1 MKFFKCRD
9 VKTPTRANPTDAGI
23 DFYIPNSI
31 NTEELLEKNPT
42 LNYEN
47 FKVKGEIKL
56 FPNERILIPS
66 GIHTFFNDGYALV
79 LMNKSGV
86 ASKKGLVVGSCIS
99 PDTIILTNRGKF
111 RAKDLTKK
119 FIKKNKVKVLSF
131 NEKTNETEYKDFDGF
146 RISNIDECIKFTL
159 DDGNELICNHSHM
172 FLIKNKW
179 IQASSLNIGDFI
191 S

>member
-56 FPNERILIPS
+56 FML
-66 GIHTFFNDGYALV
+66 H
-79 LMNKSGV
+79 
-86 ASKKGLVVGSCIS
+86 
-99 PDTIILTNRGKF
+99 
-111 RAKDLTKK
+111 
-119 FIKKNKVKVLSF
+119 
-131 NEKTNETEYKDFDGF
+131 
-146 RISNIDECIKFTL
+146 
-159 DDGNELICNHSHM
+159 
-172 FLIKNKW
+172 
-179 IQASSLNIGDFI
+179 
-191 S
+191 